1 MKTKTFILATLISVS
16 LLIISTGIHAQAARS
31 NLDQLKLTQQTLGT
45 WEAPVGKDT
54 VQVRESHQY
63 GKSFITSLS
72 LVVKGTESP
81 VYISNYCYDIKDSK
95 FKGFTLYAN
104 GEYTTWIGLYNS
116 EKKFNLDVVQN
127 FKPETV
133 LRKVEIVYES
143 PAKMTYTTYSPDGKK
158 TGEFKYTK
166 VK

>member
-1 MKTKTFILATLISVS
+1 MKTKKFILTALMFVS
-16 LLIISTGIHAQAARS
+16 LLILSTGTQAQPARS
-31 NLDQLKLTQQTLGT
+31 NLDQVKLMQQTLGT

-54 VQVRESHQY
+54 VQVRETQQY
-63 GKSFITSLS
+63 GKAFITSIS
-72 LVVKGTESP
+72 LVVKGTKSP
-81 VYISNYCYDIKDSK
+81 IYISNYCYDIKDSK

-104 GEYTTWIGLYNS
+104 GEYSTWIGLYNA
-116 EKKFNLDVVQN
+116 ENKFNLDVVQN

-143 PAKMTYTTYSPDGKK
+143 PTKMTYTNFNADGKK

-166 VK
+166 EN